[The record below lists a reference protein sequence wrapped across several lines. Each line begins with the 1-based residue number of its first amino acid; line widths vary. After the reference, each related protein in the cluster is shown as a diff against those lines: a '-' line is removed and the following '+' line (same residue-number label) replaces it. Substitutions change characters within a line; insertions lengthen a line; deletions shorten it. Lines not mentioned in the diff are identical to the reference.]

1 MIVSHSSLFSRVSLT
16 ARSLFLVVFLAS
28 LLFST
33 PLQARD
39 KEGNFI
45 VVIDAGHGGHDSG
58 AKGKFSYEKDI
69 VLSVSKKVGAK
80 LGQIAPQIKVYYSRP
95 DNKFIGLQDRA
106 RFAIR
111 KNADLFVSIHANAS
125 NSHSPSGTETY
136 VLGLHRTEDNLR
148 VAMKENSAILLEDN
162 YSKKYE
168 DFDPTSSESYI
179 IFQFMANK
187 HLENSLRLAKLVQ
200 SGFKSANRYDRG
212 VRQAG
217 FLVLREA
224 AMPSVL
230 IEIGFISNR
239 EEERYLNSQ
248 KGQTK
253 IANEIATAIVDY
265 ERQIRKRSGKQ

>member
-1 MIVSHSSLFSRVSLT
+1 MIVSHSSSFPRVSLT

-69 VLSVSKKVGAK
+69 VLAVSKKVGAK

-106 RFAIR
+106 RCAIS

-248 KGQTK
+248 KGQTT

>member
-1 MIVSHSSLFSRVSLT
+1 MIVSHSSSFPRVSLT

-69 VLSVSKKVGAK
+69 VLAVSKKVGAK
-80 LGQIAPQIKVYYSRP
+80 LGQISPQIKVYYSRP

-106 RFAIR
+106 RFAIS

-248 KGQTK
+248 KGQTT
-253 IANEIATAIVDY
+253 IANGIATAIVDY

>member
-1 MIVSHSSLFSRVSLT
+1 MTRYHFHTTPYLGVSPTCTLIAILLLALFGSSSLY
-16 ARSLFLVVFLAS
+16 
-28 LLFST
+28 
-33 PLQARD
+33 ARD
-39 KEGNFI
+39 KEGRFI

-58 AKGKFSYEKDI
+58 AKGKVSYEKDV
-69 VLSVSKKVGAK
+69 VLAVSKKVGAK
-80 LGQIAPQIKVYYSRP
+80 INELAPQIKVYYSRP
-95 DNKFIGLQDRA
+95 DNNFIGLQDRA
-106 RFAIR
+106 RFAIK

-200 SGFKSANRYDRG
+200 SGFKSASRYDRG

-230 IEIGFISNR
+230 IEIGFITNR
-239 EEERYLNSQ
+239 EEERYINSRS
-248 KGQTK
+248 GQTK
-253 IANEIATAIVDY
+253 IANEIAKAVIEY

>member
-1 MIVSHSSLFSRVSLT
+1 MIVSHSSPFPRVSLT
-16 ARSLFLVVFLAS
+16 ARSLFLAIFFAS

-69 VLSVSKKVGAK
+69 VLAVSKKVGAK

-106 RFAIR
+106 RFAIS
-111 KNADLFVSIHANAS
+111 KNTDLFVSIHANAS
-125 NSHSPSGTETY
+125 NSHTPSGTETY